1 MGVFHRYRVSAL
13 LVGVAAF
20 AAIGLLLRP
29 GSSGE
34 IRWAHVYE
42 INSPYHQEA
51 LAAAAEFE
59 ALTGGQYRVRVYP
72 ASVLGNEVELNE
84 ALRIGAIDVIYTGP
98 SLVAP
103 MYPPIAIAE
112 YPFAIDDF
120 AHWKAFRN
128 SSLFDEIATNFRE
141 ATGITVAGFVYYGFR
156 HVTANRPIRHPDD
169 MRNLKIRVPN
179 APMYLL
185 MPDNTGANSTPMPFA
200 EVYLALQQGVVDAQ
214 ENPLTTIRFKRFYEV
229 QSHISLTGHMSN
241 SLLILASSHALA
253 RLDDPT
259 RAELLRVLAAAGD
272 RASAEIDQQ
281 ERELADWFRAQGV
294 TVVDV
299 DREAFR
305 RRLAPA
311 LAAAGK
317 PVGQEYFAR
326 LRALADQ

>member
-1 MGVFHRYRVSAL
+1 MKFLRTYRAT
-13 LVGVAAF
+13 
-20 AAIGLLLRP
+20 LLLLGIAAVASVGLWLRP
-29 GSSGE
+29 ESSGE

-42 INSPYHQEA
+42 ISSPYHQQA

-59 ALTGGQYRVRVYP
+59 QRTGGQYRVRVYP

-84 ALRIGAIDVIYTGP
+84 ALRIGAVDIIYTGP

-120 AHWKAFRN
+120 AHWKAFRD
-128 SSLFDEIATNFRE
+128 SDLFDEIAANFRE
-141 ATGITVAGFVYYGFR
+141 TTGISVAGFVYYGFR
-156 HVTANRPIRHPDD
+156 HVTANKPIRHPDD

-179 APMYLL
+179 APLFLL

-241 SLLILASSHALA
+241 SLLILASPHALE
-253 RLDDPT
+253 RLDGPV
-259 RAELLRVLAAAGD
+259 RAALLDVITEAGD

-281 ERELADWFRAQGV
+281 ERELADWFRAQGI

-299 DREAFR
+299 DRDAFR
-305 RRLAPA
+305 HKLAPA
-311 LAAAGK
+311 LAEAGK
-317 PVGQEYFAR
+317 PVGQDYFVR
-326 LRALADQ
+326 LRALADR